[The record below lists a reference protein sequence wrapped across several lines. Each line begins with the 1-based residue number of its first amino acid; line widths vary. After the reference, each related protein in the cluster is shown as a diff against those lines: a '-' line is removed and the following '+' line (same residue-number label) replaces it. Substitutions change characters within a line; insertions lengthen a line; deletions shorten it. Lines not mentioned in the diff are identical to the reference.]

1 MVVID
6 IVVID
11 IVVIDIF
18 VIDIAVIDIVVSYY
32 RVVACVT
39 VTYVYSLFIVYYLRF
54 MSQPASPKEKNRPET
69 TMIFPFREE
78 CP

>member
-1 MVVID
+1 MCNIVVID

-11 IVVIDIF
+11 IVV
-18 VIDIAVIDIVVSYY
+18 SCY

-39 VTYVYSLFIVYYLRF
+39 VTCVYSLFIVYYLRF

-69 TMIFPFREE
+69 TMIFPFRED